1 MLLGEQSRHGP
12 THRLGPRY
20 PLGRTQGGKGFH
32 LLIREIDDGAH
43 DAVIIYRI
51 GQIGTITRFNRLNI
65 AVAAAISLGPTG
77 KQPREQGMVAV
88 GRVLAINADV
98 ST

>member
-1 MLLGEQSRHGP
+1 
-12 THRLGPRY
+12 
-20 PLGRTQGGKGFH
+20 
-32 LLIREIDDGAH
+32 
-43 DAVIIYRI
+43 
-51 GQIGTITRFNRLNI
+51 
-65 AVAAAISLGPTG
+65 VAAAISLGPTG